1 MRTRPQHA
9 RVLMLAF
16 TLAIGSATPS
26 GLFAASD
33 DELIEEV
40 VVTGSRIA
48 TDNATSSA
56 SPVTVIGGDNVRT
69 AGQVDLGE
77 LLRESPALNN
87 SLPANF
93 SALQDPEDG
102 ETGATS
108 SDLGIGLLDLRG
120 LGTQRTLVLVNGRR
134 HVAGSQG
141 SAAVDV
147 NTIPITMVNRVETL
161 TGGAS
166 SVYGADAVSG
176 VVNFILREGGDF
188 DGIEFTAQTGITEE
202 GDSEEYLLSGAGG
215 FEFSEGRGNIVFG
228 VEYLRSNELIDNE
241 RDFTGPN
248 IGNDL
253 NNTPEIAAL
262 TGRNPNAQRVYV
274 RPNGN
279 PISSPLGVFDL
290 TNIDAFGTIDGI
302 LTGGTPGAPIPII
315 PGTEAFNG
323 GIPQL
328 QVIDTPTG
336 GVPRAYNPG
345 FAINSSQSF
354 QVGDGLGTNLG
365 TTLPDQERIIVN
377 FNGGFDFNERHGV
390 FFETK
395 YARSETS
402 ERFGG
407 ADFNDS
413 IPIAY
418 DNPFI
423 PTALADQITFL
434 QDEGFI
440 GPNPNDGSF
449 YGFGASRDTQ
459 DLAVLPRTTVERETT
474 RIVVGLDGE
483 FEFMDGVQYELSFN
497 YGQTDVTIDN
507 EDTRV
512 EDRFYAALDT
522 VVDPATGEVVCRSD
536 LDPSALPF
544 VGAAF
549 PTPNFTTDNFTPNG
563 RFTEFVS
570 FSPGDGTCVPFNPFG
585 RDTATDEYAA
595 FVYPNATDT
604 SELTQTVIFGSVT
617 GTTSSFFE
625 LPAGPIGWAAG
636 FEYREE
642 ESDFRV
648 SALEQSGITW
658 EGSNGNQREN
668 LNGDFDV
675 FEYFFE
681 GQAPLLSDMPGIDY
695 LEVTGAIR
703 FADYSTIGSN
713 TAYSVGLR
721 YAPLPGLTL
730 RTTVSEAVRAPNIAE
745 LFSPQQPAFYPFL
758 NDPCSI
764 QNIGLGPSPTNRA
777 ANCAQFVPDG
787 YDVTQFITAGIPGVT
802 GGNPDLEEETAETFT
817 VGLVFEP
824 EFLPGLRMIV
834 DYYDIE
840 IEGAVGALSAE
851 RISQAC
857 VDLGSTSNQFC
868 PLIQRAPQGFITFH
882 QSGQVNLAS
891 LQTSGIDYAVNYSF
905 SLGDLGSLDLGVSG
919 SYLEEFKEFQDP
931 IDSSVFVDR
940 VTEFGFPEWITN
952 VNATWNIQNLS
963 LSWAGRYESSQ
974 LLNDIL
980 VADRQA
986 NPLFVDPS
994 ETGDAFVHDFN
1005 FNYQFN
1011 DDIRIFG
1018 GINNA
1023 FNEEPYL
1030 GTLARPAGPRGR
1042 FFFAGINYSLR

>member
-1 MRTRPQHA
+1 M
-9 RVLMLAF
+9 
-16 TLAIGSATPS
+16 
-26 GLFAASD
+26 
-33 DELIEEV
+33 
-40 VVTGSRIA
+40 TGSRIA
-48 TDNATSSA
+48 TDSATSSS
-56 SPVTVIGGDNVRT
+56 SPVTVIGGDTVRT

-102 ETGATS
+102 ETGSTS
-108 SDLGIGLLDLRG
+108 SDLGIGFLDLRG
-120 LGTQRTLVLVNGRR
+120 LGTVRTLVLVNGRR

-147 NTIPITMVNRVETL
+147 NTIPITMVKRVETL

-176 VVNFILREGGDF
+176 VVNFLLREGGDF
-188 DGIEFTAQTGITEE
+188 DGIEFTSQTGISSE

-215 FEFSEGRGNIVFG
+215 FEFSNGRGNIVFG

-248 IGNDL
+248 IGNDI
-253 NNTPEIAAL
+253 NNAPEIAAL
-262 TGRNPNAQRVYV
+262 TGRNPDAQRVYV
-274 RPNGN
+274 RPTGN
-279 PISSPLGVFDL
+279 PISSPLGVFDI
-290 TNIDAFGTIDGI
+290 TNIDAFGTIDSI
-302 LTGGTPGAPIPII
+302 LTGGTPGAAIPII
-315 PGTEAFNG
+315 PGTEGFNG

-336 GVPRAYNPG
+336 GVPRAYDPG

-354 QVGDGLGTNLG
+354 LVGDGLGSVLG
-365 TTLPDQERIIVN
+365 TTLPDQERIIIN
-377 FNGGFDFNERHGV
+377 FNGGFDFNDNHGM

-395 YARSETS
+395 YALSETS
-402 ERFGG
+402 ERFGV

-418 DNPFI
+418 DNPYI
-423 PTALADQITFL
+423 PAALAEQISFL
-434 QDEGFI
+434 QDEGII

-449 YGFGASRDTQ
+449 YGFGASRDTS
-459 DLAVLPRTTVERETT
+459 DLAVLPRTTVERETM
-474 RIVVGLDGE
+474 RIVLGLNGE
-483 FEFMDGVQYELSFN
+483 FDVMDGIGYELSFN

-507 EDTRV
+507 EDTRA

-522 VVDPATGEVVCRSD
+522 VVDPASGEIVCRSD
-536 LDPSALPF
+536 LDPGALPF

-549 PTPNFTTDNFTPNG
+549 PTPNFTTGNFTPDG

-570 FSPGDGTCVPFNPFG
+570 FTPGDGSCVPFNPFG
-585 RDTATDEYAA
+585 RNAATDAYAEFVYPTATDR
-595 FVYPNATDT
+595 T
-604 SELTQTVIFGSVT
+604 ELTQTVIFGSLT

-625 LPAGPIGWAAG
+625 LPAGPIAWALG

-642 ESDFRV
+642 ESEFVV
-648 SALEQSGITW
+648 SSLEQSGITW
-658 EGSNGNQREN
+658 DGSNGNQREN
-668 LNGDFDV
+668 LSGDFDV

-681 GQAPLLSDMPGIDY
+681 ASAPLLADLPGIDE
-695 LEVTGAIR
+695 LEVNAAVR
-703 FADYSTIGSN
+703 FADYSTVGN
-713 TAYSVGLR
+713 NNAWSVGLR
-721 YAPLPGLTL
+721 YAPIPGLTL

-745 LFSPQQPAFYPFL
+745 LFSPQQPAFYSFL
-758 NDPCSI
+758 DDPCSI
-764 QNIGLGPSPTNRA
+764 QNIGLGPSPANRA
-777 ANCAQFVPDG
+777 ANCSQFVPEG

-817 VGLVFEP
+817 LGLVFEP
-824 EFLPGLRMIV
+824 EFLPGLRVIV

-840 IEGAVGALSAE
+840 IEGAVGALSSE
-851 RISQAC
+851 RVSQAC
-857 VDLGSTSNQFC
+857 VDLASTNNQFC
-868 PLIQRAPQGFITFH
+868 PLIQRAPEGFITFH
-882 QSGQVNLAS
+882 QSGQVNLGS
-891 LQTSGIDYAVNYSF
+891 LQTSGIDYSLNYSLE
-905 SLGDLGSLDLGVSG
+905 LGDLGSLDFGISG
-919 SYLEEFKEFQDP
+919 TYLEEFEEFQDP
-931 IDSSVFVDR
+931 IDSSVSVDR

-952 VNATWNIQNLS
+952 VNATWNYDAFS

-974 LLNDIL
+974 LLLNIL
-980 VADRQA
+980 VADVEA

-1005 FNYQFN
+1005 VSYQFS
-1011 DDIRIFG
+1011 DKIRFYG

-1023 FNEEPYL
+1023 FDEEPYL
-1030 GTLARPAGPRGR
+1030 STLARPAGPRGR
-1042 FFFAGINYSLR
+1042 FFFAGLNYSYQ